1 MAQKHTQADPMYDLL
16 GKVGEIA
23 SDIKHIMHANEET
36 KRTHREFDRRLRAVE
51 AFRWKLLG
59 IATVVP
65 TLVSMIAL
73 YLKGFYH
80 G

>member
-1 MAQKHTQADPMYDLL
+1 MAQKHLNTDPMYDLL
-16 GKVGEIA
+16 SKVGEIA

-51 AFRWKLLG
+51 AFRWKLIG

-65 TLVSMIAL
+65 AFISILAL
-73 YLKGFYH
+73 YLKGFSH